1 MLHINTF
8 RKIIFI
14 LLGLLLN
21 RCVEP
26 IDIEQSL
33 NFENAIVI
41 EATITNELKHQE
53 IFLSNSYK
61 FDDDKPLAETNAN
74 VQIVDS
80 ALNTYIFEE
89 ASPGKYISMNEF
101 SAQSDIEYQLLITT
115 KEGKTYNKKK
125 EKLPSITKI
134 DNLYPI
140 REMDDFGNDGV
151 SILIDSY
158 DPSGNSMYYR
168 YEYEETYKIIAPYW
182 SPKDLLVSPTYELYF
197 APKSKE
203 EQICYNTVL
212 SNDMIQ
218 TETNNLSEDRVTK
231 FNIRRISIENP
242 IITTRYSILVKQYIQ
257 SLEAYTYYKTVKKLS
272 GSGNVFSQNQPGFIS
287 GNIFSV
293 DDRNEKVIG
302 FFELSSVSSKR
313 LFFNYTDLF
322 PNESAPPYFEDCTIF
337 ATGVGSPPPPKGE
350 ENNLTYVISSGQAK
364 YYSKNLDPEEGEGP
378 YDLVRRACGDC
389 TVLGSNIKPD
399 FWGD

>member
-115 KEGKTYNKKK
+115 KEGKTYNSKK

-399 FWGD
+399 FWED

>member
-115 KEGKTYNKKK
+115 KEGKTYNSKK

>member
-115 KEGKTYNKKK
+115 KEGKTYNSKK

-140 REMDDFGNDGV
+140 REMDDFGNDGL